1 MDNLYNLFDELNF
14 LSLTVLFLGMIA
26 FLAIIIQV
34 VYNLINKVKARKQLK
49 IRRTEEERLRKK
61 SQKLMNG
68 YTD

>member
-61 SQKLMNG
+61 SQKLMTG